1 MTADKE
7 LIVHYRKLIEEW
19 REEIALYKSGGQEMF
34 TISSGRRTDTSKQE
48 IEELTQ
54 KIDKLTQIVAAY
66 EKKMPIDKKRPR

>member
-19 REEIALYKSGGQEMF
+19 REEIASYKSGGQEMF
-34 TISSGRRTDTSKQE
+34 TISNGRRTDTSKLE

-66 EKKMPIDKKRPR
+66 EKRGP

>member
-19 REEIALYKSGGQEMF
+19 REEIASYKSGEHEMF
-34 TISSGRRTDTSKQE
+34 TINSGRRTDTSKLE

-66 EKKMPIDKKRPR
+66 EKRGP

>member
-19 REEIALYKSGGQEMF
+19 REEIALYKSGEQEMF

-48 IEELTQ
+48 IEELSQ

-66 EKKMPIDKKRPR
+66 EKRGP

>member
-1 MTADKE
+1 MTADKK

-19 REEIALYKSGGQEMF
+19 REEIASYKSGEQEMF
-34 TISSGRRTDTSKQE
+34 TISSGRRTDTSKLE

-66 EKKMPIDKKRPR
+66 EKRGP